1 MHQVA
6 VIVFWFS
13 VFCILMSYLFYPA
26 LLRLFSFFRKCKI
39 VCESVP
45 FPELPMV
52 SVLMAVY
59 NEELVIEKKIRSVFA
74 STYPQNKLEVFV
86 GSDKSGDKTNQILEN
101 LQKEFPNLFF
111 INFTERQ
118 GKKNIINQ
126 LIDKS
131 KGEILISTDANVL
144 FTENTIVEL
153 VKCFVDPSVGLADS
167 NMKHHGLVSN
177 GISIQESAYIS
188 REVGIKNLEGQLW
201 GTMMGP
207 FGGCFAI
214 RKTAYTKVPANHLM
228 DDFYVNMK
236 VLEKGYKSVNNL
248 DSHVYEDVSNQFA
261 EEFKRKIRIAAGNFQ
276 NLAAFY
282 PLLNPFAKRGNI
294 SSLALSFCFLM
305 HKVLRWFGPFF
316 LIFIGIT
323 GLILFSSPL
332 YKILT
337 ILYLVSFLMVGFDF
351 TFKKYNVHVTYLRF
365 ASHFYGMNL
374 ALLLGLVKYFKGVKT
389 NVWQPTKRNQS
400 NV

>member
-1 MHQVA
+1 MHQFA
-6 VIVFWFS
+6 LILFWFS
-13 VFCILMSYLFYPA
+13 VFCILMSYLFYPE
-26 LLRLFSFFRKCKI
+26 LLKLFSFFKKNNFPNN
-39 VCESVP
+39 SLP
-45 FPELPMV
+45 FSELPTV

-59 NEELVIEKKIRSVFA
+59 NEELVIEKKIRTVFA
-74 STYPQNKLEVFV
+74 SAYPQNKLEVFV

-111 INFTERQ
+111 INFADRQ

-126 LIDKS
+126 LLDKS

-144 FTENTIVEL
+144 FTENTIMEL
-153 VKCFVDPSVGLADS
+153 VKCFGDPSVGLADS

-188 REVGIKNLEGQLW
+188 REVGIKNLEGILW

-214 RKTAYTKVPANHLM
+214 RRIAYTKVPANHLM
-228 DDFYVNMK
+228 DDFYINMK

-248 DSHVYEDVSNQFA
+248 NSHVYEDVSNQFS

-276 NLAAFY
+276 NLGAFY
-282 PLLNPFAKRGNI
+282 PLLNPFKKRGNV
-294 SSLALSFCFLM
+294 SALPLSFCFLM

-316 LIFIGIT
+316 LIFIGIA
-323 GLILFSSPL
+323 GLMLFSLPL

-337 ILYLVSFLMVGFDF
+337 ILYLASFLMVGFDF
-351 TFKKYNVHVTYLRF
+351 AFKKCNVHISYFRF
-365 ASHFYGMNL
+365 ISHFYGMNL
-374 ALLLGLVKYFKGVKT
+374 ALLLGLVKYLKGVKT